1 MLEVFVMRFVLGG
14 MLALALG
21 APVLSAQTALDLSIG
36 VGRGLGVSNADDRTL
51 LALDATVARVVRRVE
66 RGAIP
71 VAISAHAAPAIQ
83 NGDCVALPGAVCR
96 RNFPSLSSVALLSGW
111 SRQADFSR
119 GPRLL
124 AGPAMVWNDDT
135 SSKGVGFILRADYA
149 ESMGRHAAFVFGAQS
164 VIAPRYLGAR
174 VATATVTAGV
184 RLR

>member
-1 MLEVFVMRFVLGG
+1 MKVVMGAL
-14 MLALALG
+14 LALTLSTPA
-21 APVLSAQTALDLSIG
+21 LSAQTALDLSLG
-36 VGRGLGVSNADDRTL
+36 VGRGLGVSDASDRTL
-51 LALDATVARVVRRVE
+51 LALDATVARAVKRVE
-66 RGAIP
+66 SGAIP

-96 RNFPSLSSVALLSGW
+96 RNFPSLSTVALLSGW
-111 SRQADFSR
+111 SRHADFSR

-135 SSKGVGFILRADYA
+135 SSKSVGLMLRADFA
-149 ESMGRHAAFVFGAQS
+149 ESMGKHAAFVFGAQS

-174 VATATVTAGV
+174 VATATATVGV